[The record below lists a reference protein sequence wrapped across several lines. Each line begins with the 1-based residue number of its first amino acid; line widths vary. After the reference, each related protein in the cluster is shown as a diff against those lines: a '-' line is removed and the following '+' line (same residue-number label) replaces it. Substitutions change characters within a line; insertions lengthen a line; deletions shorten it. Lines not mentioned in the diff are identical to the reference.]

1 MLKMFKGANVS
12 VLYDIFEFYMIW
24 FFKESVYKIFKILC
38 KMWYIYMFIYILRYD
53 YLIVFFRMFGVV
65 EYILFSSWCVFVIL
79 M

>member
-12 VLYDIFEFYMIW
+12 ALQDIPEFHMTRPS
-24 FFKESVYKIFKILC
+24 KESVYKTFKTLC
-38 KMWYIYMFIYILRYD
+38 KMWYIYMFIYISRHD
-53 YLIVFFRMFGVV
+53 HLIAFFRMFGAV